1 MRRVG
6 DRRANVRLDVVG
18 DLWGTL
24 ETRKCAQ
31 VVDLNETGALPRSP
45 IAPSPDSVHA
55 VEVTQ
60 EGLSVST
67 EVRVR
72 HVRSGPA
79 GSFLL
84 GVQFLSLPAGSQRE
98 F

>member
-24 ETRKCAQ
+24 ETRTHVQ
-31 VVDLNETGALPRSP
+31 IVNLNETGALLRSP
-45 IAPSPDSVHA
+45 VPLSPASVHA
-55 VEVTQ
+55 VEIIE
-60 EGLSVST
+60 EGHPLTT
-67 EVRVR
+67 EVHVR
-72 HVRSGPA
+72 HVRPGPP
-79 GSFLL
+79 GSFLI
-84 GVQFLSLPAGSQRE
+84 GVQFLSLPAEGLRE